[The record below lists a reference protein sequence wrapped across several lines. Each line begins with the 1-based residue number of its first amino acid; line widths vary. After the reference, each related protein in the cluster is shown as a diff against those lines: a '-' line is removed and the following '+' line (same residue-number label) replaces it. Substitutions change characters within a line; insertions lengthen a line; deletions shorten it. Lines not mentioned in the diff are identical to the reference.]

1 MNNHEFEP
9 GRQPGAED
17 HKDSGEYKDDRRD
30 PKQEHGSRRI
40 GQGPLGAARARR
52 NSLSVRASDGPIGNG
67 KERAHT
73 EVS

>member
-1 MNNHEFEP
+1 MNRQQIEL

-17 HKDSGEYKDDRRD
+17 HKGSGEYKNDRRD

-52 NSLSVRASDGPIGNG
+52 ESLSVRTADGSIGNG
-67 KERAHT
+67 KERART